1 MNNLTARRRLLGADV
16 EKRISVGNPI
26 GVISLARMYPGI
38 KMQGWTAQDSTTG
51 AQLFDRNTVDPGKY
65 VSDTDGT
72 VYESNGTSASDYV
85 LVTGLSYICVTET
98 GLRQW
103 MAFYDAEKTYI
114 SGANGYSDPISVPEN
129 AVYARFTITNDYVDS
144 FMVNAG
150 QALLPWE
157 PYTGGQPSPSP
168 EYPQE
173 ITSAGNWNETDQK
186 WEYEIEISN
195 AEQNPTEIQTVTL
208 QSDRPLTKW
217 DKLEKRNGQWGWV
230 YSSAEIVFDGT
241 EEWAINVNYEN
252 VFRHNEQNMQANSE
266 VYSDSYKQILTG
278 LLNESDYGISTG
290 TYVNIKNKNAT
301 TIEEFKA
308 LLQSNPITVLYQ
320 LAEPVFV
327 PLSASEQEQMNAL
340 HTFRPTTVLS
350 NDADCEMELT
360 YKTKKS
366 LEVTA

>member
-1 MNNLTARRRLLGADV
+1 MQDRHY
-16 EKRISVGNPI
+16 
-26 GVISLARMYPGI
+26 YPGNH
-38 KMQGWTAQDSTTG
+38 T
-51 AQLFDRNTVDPGKY
+51 
-65 VSDTDGT
+65 
-72 VYESNGTSASDYV
+72 
-85 LVTGLSYICVTET
+85 
-98 GLRQW
+98 
-103 MAFYDAEKTYI
+103 
-114 SGANGYSDPISVPEN
+114 PEDN
-129 AVYARFTITNDYVDS
+129 
-144 FMVNAG
+144 
-150 QALLPWE
+150 LP
-157 PYTGGQPSPSP
+157 PSP

-290 TYVNIKNKNAT
+290 TYMNIKNKNAT

-320 LAEPVFV
+320 LDEPVFV

>member
-1 MNNLTARRRLLGADV
+1 M
-16 EKRISVGNPI
+16 
-26 GVISLARMYPGI
+26 
-38 KMQGWTAQDSTTG
+38 
-51 AQLFDRNTVDPGKY
+51 
-65 VSDTDGT
+65 
-72 VYESNGTSASDYV
+72 
-85 LVTGLSYICVTET
+85 
-98 GLRQW
+98 
-103 MAFYDAEKTYI
+103 
-114 SGANGYSDPISVPEN
+114 
-129 AVYARFTITNDYVDS
+129 
-144 FMVNAG
+144 
-150 QALLPWE
+150 
-157 PYTGGQPSPSP
+157 
-168 EYPQE
+168 
-173 ITSAGNWNETDQK
+173 
-186 WEYEIEISN
+186 
-195 AEQNPTEIQTVTL
+195 
-208 QSDRPLTKW
+208 
-217 DKLEKRNGQWGWV
+217 

-290 TYVNIKNKNAT
+290 TYMNIKNKNAT

-320 LAEPVFV
+320 LDEPVFV